1 MGFKVNS
8 NDESYE
14 ILTKILEIFHD
25 NITVRKRLND
35 YMKGL
40 VMPND
45 EKREVNETQK
55 ERILREYE
63 DLVKK

>member
-25 NITVRKRLND
+25 AINIRKKLND
-35 YMKGL
+35 YL
-40 VMPND
+40 
-45 EKREVNETQK
+45 
-55 ERILREYE
+55 
-63 DLVKK
+63 

>member
-14 ILTKILEIFHD
+14 ILSKILEIFHD
-25 NITVRKRLND
+25 NIIVRKRLND

-45 EKREVNETQK
+45 EKREVNET
-55 ERILREYE
+55 
-63 DLVKK
+63 